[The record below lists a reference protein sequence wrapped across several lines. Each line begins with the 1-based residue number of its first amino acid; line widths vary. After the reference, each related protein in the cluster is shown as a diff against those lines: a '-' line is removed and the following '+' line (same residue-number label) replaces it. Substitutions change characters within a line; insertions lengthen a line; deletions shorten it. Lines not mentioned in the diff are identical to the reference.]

1 MKQLLIMISILISVY
16 ITAAGFDLIETKIVQ
31 KNQTIVLVDE

>member
-16 ITAAGFDLIETKIVQ
+16 ITASGFGLIETKIVQ
-31 KNQTIVLVDE
+31 KDQTTLVDE